1 MTEDRNLQQWTGWR
15 YPIER
20 RWRDA
25 LKSETSIVF
34 GTLAIAALALFAL
47 GSTLGNQQTL
57 AIVYAHGH
65 GHVVVL
71 HHQYCGHHVVVIL
84 HHAGHVVVPRS

>member
-1 MTEDRNLQQWTGWR
+1 MKMIHTS
-15 YPIER
+15 
-20 RWRDA
+20 

-65 GHVVVL
+65 GHVVVV
-71 HHQYCGHHVVVIL
+71 HHPYYGHHVVVV
-84 HHAGHVVVPRS
+84 HHY